1 MNCSVMQVNRALK
14 PMLDAYFPQ
23 STGVSVIAEPGA
35 YYVYAAF
42 SLAVSVI
49 SKKMAAQD
57 AKHHVHGQCCAKFYC
72 NSLFIII
79 CTACFVHKIGGG

>member
-1 MNCSVMQVNRALK
+1 MQVNRMLK

-35 YYVYAAF
+35 YYVSAAF
-42 SLAVSVI
+42 SLAVSII

-57 AKHHVHGQCCAKFYC
+57 ARNHAQGQCYAKPQ
-72 NSLFIII
+72 
-79 CTACFVHKIGGG
+79 